1 MVANIIAHLDE
12 FIQFVLVFA
21 HTDPQRLQITL
32 CKCESFSCYY
42 WYYNWYWY
50 YNYYYYYYLD

>member
-12 FIQFVLVFA
+12 FIQFVPVFA

-50 YNYYYYYYLD
+50 YYYYYYLD